1 MIPDAE
7 REAHVGRLDK
17 MKQQRRYAK
26 NIVPGPNPVKR
37 VVVVENGVVVDT
49 WACGVGT
56 NIRGFEST
64 NMVGVA
70 EKDLTDMGYKRE

>member
-1 MIPDAE
+1 
-7 REAHVGRLDK
+7 

-26 NIVPGPNPVKR
+26 NIVPGPNPVR
-37 VVVVENGVVVDT
+37 RIVIVEDNVVVRT
-49 WACGVGT
+49 FAIGVGT

-70 EKDLTDMGYKRE
+70 EKDLASMGYKRE